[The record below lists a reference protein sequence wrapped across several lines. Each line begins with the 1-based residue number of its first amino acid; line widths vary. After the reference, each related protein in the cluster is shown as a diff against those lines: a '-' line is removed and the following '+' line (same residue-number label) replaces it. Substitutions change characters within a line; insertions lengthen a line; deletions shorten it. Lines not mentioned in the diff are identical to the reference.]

1 VGVVTLSRMKRAFVA
16 DTLWVVTLA
25 VLAVALATVVKL
37 VPLALTWMLNACVL
51 KLVLSPPAPACRT
64 TNWLTLNVLP
74 RSTWRNLVAA
84 PEHHLSLRPPVTL
97 PFTALAGPS
106 FELHG
111 ALTVAGLFRA
121 RFDGEGVG
129 GGGFGGGV
137 GPPRW
142 NTLT

>member
-1 VGVVTLSRMKRAFVA
+1 
-16 DTLWVVTLA
+16 
-25 VLAVALATVVKL
+25 
-37 VPLALTWMLNACVL
+37 MLNACVL

-111 ALTVAGLFRA
+111 ALPVAGLFRA

-142 NTLT
+142 NSLAERTSIGTPDAVEEVGTGAPKAAGNPPPIATSRMMKKPWSVA